1 MLKKLLNYIKR
12 NGIRVTMRRIYRSF
26 FGSNNFKYQKWIK
39 KTEPNK
45 IELEEQKKESFEGNI
60 KFSIII
66 PLYCTPQKYLIEMLD
81 SVINQ
86 TYTNW
91 ELCLAD
97 GSGMQSDGKTGI
109 SRIVEKYL
117 YNDNR
122 IKYIVLKENKGIS
135 NNTNEAM
142 KLATGDYIIFG
153 DHDDVFAPNA
163 LFECAKVVNNNQ
175 NIDLIYS
182 DEDKIDLSGK
192 RRFKPNFKSDF
203 NIDLLRSN
211 NYICHLLVIK
221 KQLVNKVGKLD
232 DTYDGAQDHDYLLR
246 CVEKT
251 NNIYH
256 IPKVLYHW
264 RCHNNSTADNP
275 ESKLYAFEAGKK
287 AIEKHYERVGL
298 PATVELGQIYG
309 TYHTI
314 YHWKENPLVS
324 IIIPNKDHV
333 EDLDKC
339 IKSIEEKCKYK
350 NIEYIIIE
358 NNSCKETLDYYE
370 VLKNKNPKI
379 KVVYY
384 KGEFNYSAINNYG
397 VQYAK
402 GEYLL
407 LLNNDTEVINPN
419 CIDEMLGY
427 CMRSDVGIV
436 GARLLYPDDTVQ
448 HAGVVIGFGG
458 IAGHTFIGFGRNE
471 SGYFNRLIC
480 AQDYSAVTAA
490 CMMTK
495 KSIYK
500 RVGGLSEEFKVA
512 FNDIDYCLKVRQ
524 EGLLVVYNPYAELYH
539 FESKS
544 RGLEDTPEKRERFLG
559 EIRNFEIK
567 WPEILKNGDPYYNCN
582 LTLKRSDFSIDV

>member
-1 MLKKLLNYIKR
+1 MLKKLSNYIKR
-12 NGIRVTMRRIYRSF
+12 NGLRVTLRRLYRSF

-39 KTEPNK
+39 KNEPNK
-45 IELEEQKKESFEGNI
+45 IELEEQKKESFECNI

-97 GSGMQSDGKTGI
+97 GSGIQSDGKTCI

-163 LFECAKVVNNNQ
+163 LFECAKVVKNNQ

-370 VLKNKNPKI
+370 VLKNKNPKV

-480 AQDYSAVTAA
+480 AQD
-490 CMMTK
+490 
-495 KSIYK
+495 
-500 RVGGLSEEFKVA
+500 
-512 FNDIDYCLKVRQ
+512 
-524 EGLLVVYNPYAELYH
+524 
-539 FESKS
+539 
-544 RGLEDTPEKRERFLG
+544 
-559 EIRNFEIK
+559 
-567 WPEILKNGDPYYNCN
+567 
-582 LTLKRSDFSIDV
+582 